1 MAERSLEDTPTW
13 AVAVVCFVLVL
24 VSIVIEHL
32 IHLIGSWL
40 RKRHKRS
47 LYEALEKIKEEL
59 MLLGFIS
66 LLLTVTQ
73 DRIAEICIPRSVGN
87 SWHPCNRHPDKEYK
101 DKCAKDK
108 VQFVSA
114 YGIHQLHI
122 FIFVLALFHV
132 LYCIITLGLGTLKMR
147 KWKTWEDETKTLEY
161 QYQNDPERFRF
172 ARETSF
178 GRRHMDF
185 WSHSPVLLWIV
196 CFFRQ
201 FFTSVTKVD
210 YLTLRHGFVIAHLS
224 PQREMNFDFRKY
236 ISRSLEEDFKVV
248 VGISPIIWLFA
259 VLFLLTNT
267 HGWHSYLWLPFIPLI
282 ILLIVGAKLQ
292 VIITK
297 MGLRIQER
305 GDVVKGAPVVQ
316 PGDDLF
322 WFNRP
327 RLILFL
333 IHIVLFTGHHTG
345 FMQLCDASSLCLN
358 DTGKLAMGSTMKPAI
373 FKEQV
378 PSSKNSHQPET
389 ATWMP
394 FSSQPGTPLH
404 GMSPVHLL
412 NGYRDSSAVDN
423 SRQTSPRK
431 SDADMIEGW
440 NPEFA
445 GSHSPIHHHD
455 DGEESRMSR
464 WNDQVGDEI
473 VEIGSTQREV
483 RISMS
488 DFSNRQNRD
497 RK

>member
-1 MAERSLEDTPTW
+1 MAGGSEERSLEDTPTW

-47 LYEALEKIKEEL
+47 LYEALEKIKE
-59 MLLGFIS
+59 
-66 LLLTVTQ
+66 
-73 DRIAEICIPRSVGN
+73 GN
-87 SWHPCNRHPDKEYK
+87 YQLNPFDLADHHRG
-101 DKCAKDK
+101 K

-122 FIFVLALFHV
+122 FIFVPALSHV
-132 LYCIITLGLGTLKMR
+132 LYCITTLGLGTLKMR

-161 QYQNDPERFRF
+161 RYQNDPERFRF

-185 WSHSPVLLWIV
+185 WSHSPILLWIV

-210 YLTLRHGFVIAHLS
+210 YLALRHGFVTAHLAPRS
-224 PQREMNFDFRKY
+224 KMDFDFRKY

-248 VGISPIIWLFA
+248 VGISPILWLFA

-267 HGWHSYLWLPFIPLI
+267 HGWYSYFWLPFIPLI
-282 ILLIVGAKLQ
+282 ILLVVGAKLQ

-333 IHIVLFTGHHTG
+333 IHIVLFTAHHTG

-378 PSSKNSHQPET
+378 PSSKNSRQPET
-389 ATWMP
+389 VTWTP
-394 FSSQPGTPLH
+394 FSSQVGTPLH

-431 SDADMIEGW
+431 SDADMNGRCD
-440 NPEFA
+440 PEIA

-464 WNDQVGDEI
+464 WHGQVGDEI
-473 VEIGSTQREV
+473 GEIGSTQREA

-488 DFSNRQNRD
+488 DFSFR
-497 RK
+497 

>member
-1 MAERSLEDTPTW
+1 MAGGSEERSLEDTPTW

-32 IHLIGSWL
+32 IHLIGS
-40 RKRHKRS
+40 
-47 LYEALEKIKEEL
+47 
-59 MLLGFIS
+59 G
-66 LLLTVTQ
+66 
-73 DRIAEICIPRSVGN
+73 
-87 SWHPCNRHPDKEYK
+87 
-101 DKCAKDK
+101 K

-122 FIFVLALFHV
+122 FIFVPALSHV
-132 LYCIITLGLGTLKMR
+132 LYCITTLGLGTLKMR

-161 QYQNDPERFRF
+161 RYQNDPERFRF

-185 WSHSPVLLWIV
+185 WSHSPILLWIV

-210 YLTLRHGFVIAHLS
+210 YLALRHGFVTAHLAPRS
-224 PQREMNFDFRKY
+224 KMDFDFRKY

-248 VGISPIIWLFA
+248 VGISPILWLFA

-267 HGWHSYLWLPFIPLI
+267 HGWYSYFWLPFIPLI
-282 ILLIVGAKLQ
+282 ILLVVGAKLQ

-333 IHIVLFTGHHTG
+333 IHIVLFT
-345 FMQLCDASSLCLN
+345 
-358 DTGKLAMGSTMKPAI
+358 MGSTMKPAI

-378 PSSKNSHQPET
+378 PSSKNSRQPET
-389 ATWMP
+389 VTWTP
-394 FSSQPGTPLH
+394 FSSQVGTPLH

-431 SDADMIEGW
+431 SDADMNGRCD
-440 NPEFA
+440 PEIA

-464 WNDQVGDEI
+464 WHGQVGDEI
-473 VEIGSTQREV
+473 GEIGSTQREA

-488 DFSNRQNRD
+488 DFSFR
-497 RK
+497 

>member
-1 MAERSLEDTPTW
+1 MAERSLKDTPTW

-59 MLLGFIS
+59 MLLGFMS

-87 SWHPCNRHPDKEYK
+87 SWHPCDKHPDKKYE
-101 DKCAKDK
+101 DKCAEDK

-132 LYCIITLGLGTLKMR
+132 LYCIITLGLGTLK
-147 KWKTWEDETKTLEY
+147 
-161 QYQNDPERFRF
+161 
-172 ARETSF
+172 
-178 GRRHMDF
+178 
-185 WSHSPVLLWIV
+185 V

-201 FFTSVTKVD
+201 FFRSVAKVD

-224 PQREMNFDFRKY
+224 PQIEMDFDFRKY

-267 HGWHSYLWLPFIPLI
+267 HGRHSYLWLPFIPLI

-333 IHIVLFTGHHTG
+333 IHIVLFTYTFG
-345 FMQLCDASSLCLN
+345 FQSCFNNQLEDIIIRLSMGVIIQVLCSYVTLPLYALMTQASC
-358 DTGKLAMGSTMKPAI
+358 AMGSTMKPAI

-378 PSSKNSHQPET
+378 PSSKNSRQPET

-423 SRQTSPRK
+423 SRQTLPRK

-440 NPEFA
+440 NPEIA
-445 GSHSPIHHHD
+445 GSHSPIRHHD

>member
-1 MAERSLEDTPTW
+1 MAEGSEERSLEDTPTW

-32 IHLIGSWL
+32 LHLIGSWL

-73 DRIAEICIPRSVGN
+73 DRIAEICIPKSVGN
-87 SWHPCNRHPDKEYK
+87 SWHPCDKHSAEEYE
-101 DKCAKDK
+101 DKCAAKDK

-132 LYCIITLGLGTLKMR
+132 LYCIITLGLGTLK
-147 KWKTWEDETKTLEY
+147 
-161 QYQNDPERFRF
+161 
-172 ARETSF
+172 
-178 GRRHMDF
+178 
-185 WSHSPVLLWIV
+185 V

-210 YLTLRHGFVIAHLS
+210 YLTLRHGFVTAHLA
-224 PQREMNFDFRKY
+224 PQSEMDFDFRKY
-236 ISRSLEEDFKVV
+236 INRSLEEDFKVV

-267 HGWHSYLWLPFIPLI
+267 HGWYSYLWLPFIPLI
-282 ILLIVGAKLQ
+282 ILLVVGAKLQ

-316 PGDDLF
+316 LGDDLF

-333 IHIVLFTGHHTG
+333 IHVVLFTNAFQIAFFMWSWYTFG
-345 FMQLCDASSLCLN
+345 FQSCFNNQLEDIIIRLSMGLIIQVLCSYVTLPLYALMTQASN
-358 DTGKLAMGSTMKPAI
+358 MGSTMKPAI

-378 PSSKNSHQPET
+378 PSSKNGRQPET
-389 ATWMP
+389 ATWTP

-404 GMSPVHLL
+404 GMSPVQLL

-431 SDADMIEGW
+431 SNADMIEGCS
-440 NPEFA
+440 
-445 GSHSPIHHHD
+445 GSHSPIRHHD
-455 DGEESRMSR
+455 DGEESRKSR

-473 VEIGSTQREV
+473 GEIGSMQREV

-488 DFSNRQNRD
+488 DFSFRKNRD